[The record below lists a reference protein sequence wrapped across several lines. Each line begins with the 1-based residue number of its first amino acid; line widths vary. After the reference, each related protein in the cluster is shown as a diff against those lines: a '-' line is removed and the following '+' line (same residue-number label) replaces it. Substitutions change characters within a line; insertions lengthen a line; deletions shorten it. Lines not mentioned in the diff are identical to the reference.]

1 MTDTPLEM
9 DAQKRGSD
17 YFPCPSCGA
26 NMYFDPD
33 NANLKCQFCDHVLVF
48 ERENGAI
55 QEYDLSELP
64 EENQNW
70 AEGALA
76 IQCENCGA
84 KSAVGSETMTKFCAY
99 CGSSHIVNIN
109 EFTGIAPESLVPFTV
124 SEKKARES
132 FQDWIRKRWLAPNA
146 LKKKNEAGRIN
157 GAYVPYWTYDADTYY
172 SYTAMA
178 GEHYYVTETRMEN
191 GERKE
196 VRVQKTRWYPV
207 AGSGRQYFDDLQVS
221 ATNKLTK
228 GLVDSLEP
236 FALEKLVPYQP
247 EYLSGFQAERYSV
260 DVKAGWEEA
269 KAEINAHLH
278 SLVRSS
284 IHADEVRDINIFA
297 TYKDVAYKHFL
308 VPVWLSSYLFKK
320 KTYQVM
326 INGENGKVVGKFPVS
341 FWKVLLLILGIL
353 GFIAL
358 IVFIVMQFQ

>member
-1 MTDTPLEM
+1 
-9 DAQKRGSD
+9 
-17 YFPCPSCGA
+17 
-26 NMYFDPD
+26 
-33 NANLKCQFCDHVLVF
+33 
-48 ERENGAI
+48 
-55 QEYDLSELP
+55 
-64 EENQNW
+64 
-70 AEGALA
+70 
-76 IQCENCGA
+76 
-84 KSAVGSETMTKFCAY
+84 
-99 CGSSHIVNIN
+99 
-109 EFTGIAPESLVPFTV
+109 
-124 SEKKARES
+124 
-132 FQDWIRKRWLAPNA
+132 
-146 LKKKNEAGRIN
+146 
-157 GAYVPYWTYDADTYY
+157 
-172 SYTAMA
+172 MA